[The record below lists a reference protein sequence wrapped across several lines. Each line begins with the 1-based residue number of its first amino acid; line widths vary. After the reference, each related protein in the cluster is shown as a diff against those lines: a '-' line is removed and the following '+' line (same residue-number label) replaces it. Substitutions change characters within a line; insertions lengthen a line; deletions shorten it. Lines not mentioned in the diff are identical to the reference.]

1 MGVIQLK
8 PNLKEGDLT
17 QGYCVPRGSSFFTHI
32 APGETT
38 RCEFRS
44 GQDVELWPLEIA
56 EARLS
61 SVPPDMPNLEK
72 HRIAYHRLKGA
83 LRIKLKLVG
92 DLTFSQLEALIGCLF
107 ILMVMN
113 ESFHIS
119 SSYSTPAMLLPSYGQ
134 ATERQQ
140 KTP

>member
-61 SVPPDMPNLEK
+61 SVP
-72 HRIAYHRLKGA
+72 RICLIWKSTALPIIGLKVPYA
-83 LRIKLKLVG
+83 L
-92 DLTFSQLEALIGCLF
+92 
-107 ILMVMN
+107 N
-113 ESFHIS
+113 
-119 SSYSTPAMLLPSYGQ
+119 
-134 ATERQQ
+134 
-140 KTP
+140 